1 MEEQEQAKGVSWG
14 MGDDAEEFPDME
26 QVRTLTEHFNP
37 GIWIRIPAV
46 THGYIINFEREEP
59 VISSFKNRQSHLLS

>member
-46 THGYIINFEREEP
+46 TNGYLVHYKF
-59 VISSFKNRQSHLLS
+59 

>member
-37 GIWIRIPAV
+37 GI
-46 THGYIINFEREEP
+46 
-59 VISSFKNRQSHLLS
+59 LLNLDPDPSCYTRLHYKF